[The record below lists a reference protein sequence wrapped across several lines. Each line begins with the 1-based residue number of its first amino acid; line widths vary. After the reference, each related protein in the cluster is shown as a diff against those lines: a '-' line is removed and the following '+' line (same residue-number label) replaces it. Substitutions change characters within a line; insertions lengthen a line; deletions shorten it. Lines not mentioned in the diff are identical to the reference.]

1 MPWGDANLD
10 DEDDQNEEEDED
22 CEERQQV
29 SDQGVEQQQ
38 QFMAQGQ
45 ISEEHAK
52 LLMMQMMGYVGTG
65 GINGPSLGY

>member
-10 DEDDQNEEEDED
+10 DEDDQNDEEEDD

-29 SDQGVEQQQ
+29 SNQGVAQQQ

>member
-38 QFMAQGQ
+38 QFMGQGQ